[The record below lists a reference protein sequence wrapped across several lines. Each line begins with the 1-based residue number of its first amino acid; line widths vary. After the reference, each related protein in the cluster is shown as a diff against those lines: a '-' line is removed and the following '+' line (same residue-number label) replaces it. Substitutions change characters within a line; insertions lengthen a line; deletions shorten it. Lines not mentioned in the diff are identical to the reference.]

1 MSADQVVL
9 SGSHKV
15 PRKEELRLG
24 GPLAQSVHVL
34 EGAGRSWVQLA
45 DPDERPAGAVEV
57 VVSDPNGEGITI
69 ERFSGPLVQPRCLL
83 ERAATWMQL
92 VDPVR
97 CPEVMV
103 ESMNIV
109 VQDPDSDGKRL
120 GGTLVKSVN
129 ALEGACRSGM
139 ELTDTIV

>member
-9 SGSHKV
+9 PGSHKV
-15 PRKEELRLG
+15 PRKKELRLG

-69 ERFSGPLVQPRCLL
+69 ERFSGSLVQPRCLL
-83 ERAATWMQL
+83 ERAPTWMQL
-92 VDPVR
+92 VDPVSGSK
-97 CPEVMV
+97 VMV
-103 ESMNIV
+103 ETVNVV
-109 VQDPDSDGKRL
+109 VQDPDSDGKWL

-129 ALEGACRSGM
+129 ALEGACGAGM
-139 ELTDTIV
+139 ELADTVV